1 MERTAHASGRSL
13 PKLHSSVQWRHAE
26 EEFFKTGRAAD
37 VQIALGRI
45 IDAIAVDAYRATI
58 EPVLPQGAVMLAAG
72 GYGRRELF
80 PYATVDI
87 LVLLEGESPW
97 VSLREPLAE
106 CVRLLWDAGLR
117 LNHTVRTVSEC
128 LEFRPQNIDLDI
140 NLLDL
145 RYLSGD
151 QALQARFENKWP
163 AFLEK
168 NGSKLAQHLAQH
180 TYVRHAKFQNT
191 VHHREPDVKDAP
203 GGLRDWNLIGW
214 LSRLAPEAAQAAYSG
229 DALNQAGEFIS
240 AVRCFLHY
248 QSQGDRNLLDA
259 EAQERILAL
268 PNTGPAA
275 SHGAAA
281 TSNGGWAASN
291 GTSAISEWMREYFR
305 HAWVIF
311 NEARRALGALE
322 KPESTLV
329 GNFRDWRSRLS
340 NSEFTVS
347 RERIFLRSP
356 AQLESDPAV
365 VLRLL
370 EFIGRHGV
378 APAAET
384 ERRLEAG
391 RSAFA
396 AYCAQPRPLWATLES
411 ILSLPRAAMAFRTLQ
426 RVGLLAALSPEWASM
441 VDRVDTE
448 PEHRYTVDE
457 HTLITLERATEL
469 ASNTDPTLQRFAQ
482 LRSEIENPAVLA
494 LALLFHSAGKGA
506 GGGDPV
512 QLSAELAGQ
521 AMERIRVPIEEQR
534 EVAFL
539 IVHQMDLA
547 EVMSGR
553 DVDDPATARQLAERV
568 GTIERLKLL
577 TVMTYGDLAAVSS
590 DAMTPWRLERLWRA
604 YDVTRQELTRELETE
619 RIQEVPDS
627 LPGRPAFLKGFPV
640 RYLRAHSP
648 AEIEAHM
655 RLYEESRP
663 TGVAVQLDRVE
674 GAYLLTV
681 IARDMPALFAS
692 FAGAISS
699 FGLDILKAEAFSNTR
714 GTILDT
720 FVFTDP
726 QRTLELNP
734 SESERLLD
742 LIRRVALGKT
752 DGQRLLRSR
761 AQPDPKKRSAPPQVH
776 FDSDACDTAT
786 LVEII
791 AEDRPGLLYNLATVF
806 SSTACNI
813 DVVLI
818 DTKGHR
824 AIDVFYVA
832 HEGLKLSPDL
842 QAALKEKL
850 LAVC

>member
-1 MERTAHASGRSL
+1 MERLADTSGRAL
-13 PKLHSSVQWRHAE
+13 TKLHSNAAWRRAE

-37 VQIALGRI
+37 VHVALERMV
-45 IDAIAVDAYRATI
+45 DAIAMDAYRATI

-72 GYGRRELF
+72 GYGKRELF

-87 LVLLEGESPW
+87 LILLEGESPW

-117 LNHTVRTVSEC
+117 LNHTVRTISEC
-128 LEFRPQNIDLDI
+128 LEFREQNIDLDI

-145 RYLSGD
+145 RYLAGD
-151 QALQARFENKWP
+151 NALFSRLENKWP

-168 NGSKLAQHLAQH
+168 NGSKLSQHLAKH
-180 TYVRHAKFQNT
+180 ARVRYAKFQNT
-191 VHHREPDVKDAP
+191 VHHREPEVKEAP

-214 LSRLAPEAAQAAYSG
+214 LSRLGAG
-229 DALNQAGEFIS
+229 DVYAGDELNRAGEFLS
-240 AVRCFLHY
+240 SVRCFLHY
-248 QSQGDRNLLDA
+248 QFQSDRNLLDA
-259 EAQERILAL
+259 EAQERILAQ
-268 PNTGPAA
+268 PFTRDKTRGARPAA
-275 SHGAAA
+275 PSEGAATTSEAGTA
-281 TSNGGWAASN
+281 T
-291 GTSAISEWMREYFR
+291 EWMREYFR
-305 HAWVIF
+305 HAGVIF
-311 NEARRALGALE
+311 NEARRALSGLE
-322 KPESTLV
+322 KNENTLV

-365 VLRLL
+365 LLRLL
-370 EFIGRHGV
+370 EFIGRHGI
-378 APAAET
+378 APAPET
-384 ERRLEAG
+384 ERRLEAA
-391 RSAFA
+391 RPSFA

-411 ILSLPRAAMAFRTLQ
+411 ILSLPRAAMAMRTLQ
-426 RVGLLAALSPEWASM
+426 RVGLLAALFPEWSSM
-441 VDRVDTE
+441 VDLVDSE
-448 PEHRYTVDE
+448 PEHRFTVDE
-457 HTLITLERATEL
+457 HTLMTLERAAEL

-482 LRSEIENPAVLA
+482 LLSEIENPAVLA
-494 LALLFHSAGKGA
+494 LALLFHCAGRGA
-506 GGGDPV
+506 GEGDPV
-512 QLSAELAGQ
+512 RHSLDLARY
-521 AMERIRVPIEEQR
+521 AMERIRVPAEEQGQ
-534 EVAFL
+534 VSFL
-539 IVHQMDLA
+539 IEHQLDLA

-604 YDVTRQELTRELETE
+604 YEVTRQELTRELETD
-619 RIQEVPDS
+619 RIQDIPET

-640 RYLRAHSP
+640 RYLRAHAP
-648 AEIEAHM
+648 IEIEEHV

-663 TGVAVQLDRVE
+663 TGVAVQLDRIE
-674 GAYLLTV
+674 GAYRLTV

-699 FGLDILKAEAFSNTR
+699 FGLDILKAEAFSNAR

-720 FVFTDP
+720 FVFADP

-734 SESERLLD
+734 PESERLLD

-761 AQPDPKKRSAPPQVH
+761 AQPDPKKRTAPPQVQ

-786 LVEII
+786 LVEIT

-806 SSTACNI
+806 STTACNI

-818 DTKGHR
+818 DTKGRR

-832 HEGLKLSPDL
+832 HDGQKLSPEL
-842 QAALKEKL
+842 QAMLKEKL

>member
-1 MERTAHASGRSL
+1 MERLADTGGHA
-13 PKLHSSVQWRHAE
+13 PTKLHSNAAWRRAE

-37 VQIALGRI
+37 VHTALERMV
-45 IDAIAVDAYRATI
+45 DAIAIDAYRATI
-58 EPVLPQGAVMLAAG
+58 EAVLPQGAALLAAG
-72 GYGRRELF
+72 GYGKRELF

-128 LEFRPQNIDLDI
+128 LEFREQNIDLDI

-145 RYLSGD
+145 RYLAGD
-151 QALQARFENKWP
+151 KALFSRLENKWP

-168 NGSKLAQHLAQH
+168 NGPKLSQHLAKH
-180 TYVRHAKFQNT
+180 ARVRYAKFQNT
-191 VHHREPDVKDAP
+191 VHHREPDVKEAP

-214 LSRLAPEAAQAAYSG
+214 LSRLGAEEVYEG
-229 DALNQAGEFIS
+229 NELHQAGEFLS
-240 AVRCFLHY
+240 SVRCFLHY
-248 QSQGDRNLLDA
+248 QAHSDHNVLDA
-259 EAQERILAL
+259 EAQERILAQPFSRAKML
-268 PNTGPAA
+268 SSTLTA
-275 SHGAAA
+275 SSGGAS
-281 TSNGGWAASN
+281 TVSD
-291 GTSAISEWMREYFR
+291 WMREYFL
-305 HAWVIF
+305 HARVIF

-322 KPESTLV
+322 KTESSLV

-365 VLRLL
+365 VLRML
-370 EFIGRHGV
+370 EFIGRHGIAA
-378 APAAET
+378 APET
-384 ERRLEAG
+384 ERRLEAA
-391 RSAFA
+391 RPAFA

-411 ILSLPRAAMAFRTLQ
+411 ILSLPRAAMAMRTLQ
-426 RVGLLAALSPEWASM
+426 RVGLLSALFPEWSSM
-441 VDRVDTE
+441 VDLVDTE

-457 HTLITLERATEL
+457 HTLMTLERATEL
-469 ASNTDPTLQRFAQ
+469 ATNTDPALQRFAQ
-482 LRSEIENPAVLA
+482 LLSEIENRAVLA
-494 LALLFHSAGKGA
+494 FALLFHSAGRGTGA
-506 GGGDPV
+506 GDPARRS
-512 QLSAELAGQ
+512 LDLARQ
-521 AMERIRVPIEEQR
+521 AMERTRVPGEEQGQ
-534 EVAFL
+534 VSFL
-539 IVHQMDLA
+539 VEHQLDLA

-577 TVMTYGDLAAVSS
+577 TVMTYGDLAAISS

-604 YDVTRQELTRELETE
+604 YEVTRQELTRELETD
-619 RIQEVPDS
+619 RIQDVPES

-648 AEIEAHM
+648 VEIEEHM

-663 TGVAVQLDRVE
+663 TGVAVQLDRIE
-674 GAYLLTV
+674 GAYRLSV

-699 FGLDILKAEAFSNTR
+699 FGLDILKAEAFSNAR

-720 FVFTDP
+720 FVFADP
-726 QRTLELNP
+726 QRTLDLNP
-734 SESERLLD
+734 PESERLLD

-761 AQPDPKKRSAPPQVH
+761 AQADPKKRSAAPQVH

-786 LVEII
+786 LVEIT

-806 SSTACNI
+806 STTACNI

-818 DTKGHR
+818 DTKGRR

-832 HEGLKLSPDL
+832 HDGQKLSPEL
-842 QAALKEKL
+842 QATLKEKL

>member
-1 MERTAHASGRSL
+1 MADASGRSL
-13 PKLHSSVQWRHAE
+13 PKLHSSAAWRHAE

-37 VQIALGRI
+37 VQTALGRL

-58 EPVLPQGAVMLAAG
+58 EPVLPLGAVMLAAG
-72 GYGRRELF
+72 GYGKRELF
-80 PYATVDI
+80 PFGTVDI

-128 LEFRPQNIDLDI
+128 LEFREQNIDLDI

-145 RYLSGD
+145 RYLAGD
-151 QALQARFENKWP
+151 RALHSRFENKWP

-168 NGSKLAQHLAQH
+168 NGPKLSQHLAQH
-180 TYVRHAKFQNT
+180 TRVRHAKFQNT
-191 VHHREPDVKDAP
+191 IHHREPDIKEAP

-214 LSRLAPEAAQAAYSG
+214 LSRLAPEGAHASDQLS
-229 DALNQAGEFIS
+229 QAGEFLS

-248 QSQGDRNLLDA
+248 QSQSDRNLLDA
-259 EAQERILAL
+259 EAQERIIAQ
-268 PNTGPAA
+268 PFSRAKSTPDF
-275 SHGAAA
+275 
-281 TSNGGWAASN
+281 
-291 GTSAISEWMREYFR
+291 MREYFR
-305 HAWVIF
+305 HAWVVF
-311 NEARRALGALE
+311 NEARRALGMLE
-322 KPESTLV
+322 KAESTLV

-370 EFIGRHGV
+370 EFIGRHGIGP
-378 APAAET
+378 APET
-384 ERRLEAG
+384 ERRLEAA
-391 RSAFA
+391 RPAFA
-396 AYCAQPRPLWATLES
+396 AYCAQPRPLWATFEG
-411 ILSLPRAAMAFRTLQ
+411 ILALPRAALALRILQ
-426 RVGLLAALSPEWASM
+426 RVGLLAALFPEWASM
-441 VDRVDTE
+441 VDLVDAE

-457 HTLITLERATEL
+457 HTLMTVDRATQL
-469 ASNTDPTLQRFAQ
+469 RSDTDPTLQRFAQ
-482 LRSEIENPAVLA
+482 LLSEIENPAVLA
-494 LALLFHSAGKGA
+494 FALLFHSAGKSPA
-506 GGGDPV
+506 GTGDPV
-512 QLSAELAGQ
+512 QLSATLARQ
-521 AMERIRVPIEEQR
+521 AMERIRVPAEEQR
-534 EVAFL
+534 EVNFL
-539 IVHQMDLA
+539 IEHQLDLA

-577 TVMTYGDLAAVSS
+577 TVMTYGNLAAVSS

-604 YDVTRQELTRELETE
+604 YEVTQHELTRELETE
-619 RIQEVPDS
+619 RIQEVPES

-648 AEIEAHM
+648 TEIEEHM
-655 RLYEESRP
+655 RLFEESRP
-663 TGVAVQLDRVE
+663 TGVAVQLDRIE
-674 GAYLLTV
+674 GAYRLTV

-720 FVFTDP
+720 FVFADP

-734 SESERLLD
+734 PESERLLD

-752 DGQRLLRSR
+752 DGRRLLRSR

-832 HEGLKLSPDL
+832 HDGQKLSPEL
-842 QAALKEKL
+842 QATLKEKL

>member
-1 MERTAHASGRSL
+1 MGRMADASGRSL
-13 PKLHSSVQWRHAE
+13 PKLHSSAQWRHAE
-26 EEFFKTGRAAD
+26 EEFFKTGRASD
-37 VQIALGRI
+37 VQTALGRI

-58 EPVLPQGAVMLAAG
+58 EPVLPQGSVMLAAG
-72 GYGRRELF
+72 GYGKRELF

-128 LEFRPQNIDLDI
+128 LEFREQNIDLDI

-145 RYLSGD
+145 RYLAGD
-151 QALQARFENKWP
+151 QALHARLENKWP

-168 NGSKLAQHLAQH
+168 NGSKLGQHLARH
-180 TYVRHAKFQNT
+180 TRVRHAKFQNT
-191 VHHREPDVKDAP
+191 VHHREPDIKEAP

-214 LSRLAPEAAQAAYSG
+214 MSRLAPEGAHSS
-229 DALNQAGEFIS
+229 DELNQAGEFLS

-248 QSQGDRNLLDA
+248 QSQSDRNVLDA
-259 EAQERILAL
+259 EAQERILAR
-268 PNTGPAA
+268 PFSRAKA
-275 SHGAAA
+275 ISDGATA
-281 TSNGGWAASN
+281 T
-291 GTSAISEWMREYFR
+291 SEWMRGYFR

-322 KPESTLV
+322 KTESTLV

-365 VLRLL
+365 LLRLL
-370 EFIGRHGV
+370 EFIGRHGI
-378 APAAET
+378 APAPET
-384 ERRLEAG
+384 ERRLESA

-396 AYCAQPRPLWATLES
+396 AYCAQPRPLWTTLES
-411 ILSLPRAAMAFRTLQ
+411 ILSLPRAAMAIRTLQ
-426 RVGLLAALSPEWASM
+426 RVGLLAALFPEWASM
-441 VDRVDTE
+441 VDLVDGE

-457 HTLITLERATEL
+457 HTLITVERATEL
-469 ASNTDPTLQRFAQ
+469 RSNTDPTLQRFAQ
-482 LRSEIENPAVLA
+482 LLSEIENPAVLA
-494 LALLFHSAGKGA
+494 FALLFHSAGKEA

-512 QLSAELAGQ
+512 PLSMELARQ
-521 AMERIRVPIEEQR
+521 AMERIRVPGEEQR
-534 EVAFL
+534 EVNFL
-539 IVHQMDLA
+539 IEHQLDLA

-590 DAMTPWRLERLWRA
+590 DAMTPWRLDRLWRA
-604 YDVTRQELTRELETE
+604 YEVTQHELTRELETD
-619 RIQEVPDS
+619 RIQEVPES

-640 RYLRAHSP
+640 RYLRAHSST
-648 AEIEAHM
+648 EIEEHM
-655 RLYEESRP
+655 RLFEESRP
-663 TGVAVQLDRVE
+663 TGVAVQLDRIE
-674 GAYLLTV
+674 GAYRLTV

-692 FAGAISS
+692 FAGGISS
-699 FGLDILKAEAFSNTR
+699 FGLDILKAEAFSNAR
-714 GTILDT
+714 GMILDT
-720 FVFTDP
+720 FVFADP

-734 SESERLLD
+734 PESERLLD

-761 AQPDPKKRSAPPQVH
+761 AQADPKKRSPPPQVH

-832 HEGLKLSPDL
+832 HDGQKLSPEL
-842 QAALKEKL
+842 QATLKDKL

>member
-1 MERTAHASGRSL
+1 MERIADASRRSL
-13 PKLHSSVQWRHAE
+13 PKLHSNAAWRHAE

-37 VQIALGRI
+37 VQTALARI

-72 GYGRRELF
+72 GYGKRELF

-117 LNHTVRTVSEC
+117 LNHTVRTISEC
-128 LEFRPQNIDLDI
+128 LEFREQNIDLDI

-145 RYLSGD
+145 RYLAGD
-151 QALQARFENKWP
+151 ANLQARFENKWP

-168 NGSKLAQHLAQH
+168 NGAKLGQHLAQH
-180 TYVRHAKFQNT
+180 TRLRHAKFQNT
-191 VHHREPDVKDAP
+191 VHHREPDVKEAP

-214 LSRLAPEAAQAAYSG
+214 LSRLGAEAAYHS
-229 DALNQAGEFIS
+229 DELNRAGEFLS
-240 AVRCFLHY
+240 ALRCFLHY
-248 QSQGDRNLLDA
+248 QYQSDRNLLDL
-259 EAQERILAL
+259 EAQERIVAQ
-268 PNTGPAA
+268 PFNRAKAAPQGGPAT
-275 SHGAAA
+275 SHETPA
-281 TSNGGWAASN
+281 TQQ
-291 GTSAISEWMREYFR
+291 WMREYFR
-305 HAWVIF
+305 HAWVIY
-311 NEARRALGALE
+311 NEARRALSALE
-322 KPESTLV
+322 KTESTLV

-347 RERIFLRSP
+347 RERIFLRNP

-365 VLRLL
+365 LLRLL
-370 EFIGRHGV
+370 EFIGRHGISP
-378 APAAET
+378 APET
-384 ERRLEAG
+384 ERRLEAA
-391 RSAFA
+391 RSTFA
-396 AYCAQPRPLWATLES
+396 SYCAQPRPLWATLES
-411 ILSLPRAAMAFRTLQ
+411 VLSLPRAAMAMRTLQ
-426 RVGLLAALSPEWASM
+426 RAGLLPALFPEWAGM
-441 VDRVDTE
+441 VDLVDAET
-448 PEHRYTVDE
+448 EHRYTVDE
-457 HTLITLERATEL
+457 HTLMTLERATEL
-469 ASNTDPTLQRFAQ
+469 GSNTDPTRQRFAQ
-482 LRSEIENPAVLA
+482 LLSEIENTAALA
-494 LALLFHSAGKGA
+494 FALLFHCAGKGT
-506 GGGDPV
+506 GTGDPV
-512 QLSAELAGQ
+512 RLSIELASQ
-521 AMERIRVPIEEQR
+521 AMERIRMPGEERR
-534 EVAFL
+534 EVNFL
-539 IVHQMDLA
+539 IEHQLDLA

-553 DVDDPATARQLAERV
+553 DVDDPATARHLAERV

-604 YDVTRQELTRELETE
+604 YEVTQHELTRELETD
-619 RIQEVPDS
+619 RIQDVPDS
-627 LPGRPAFLKGFPV
+627 VPGRPAFLKGFPV
-640 RYLRAHSP
+640 RYLRAHSA
-648 AEIEAHM
+648 AEIEEHM

-663 TGVAVQLDRVE
+663 TGVAVQLDRIE
-674 GAYLLTV
+674 GAYRLTV

-699 FGLDILKAEAFSNTR
+699 FGLDILKAEAFSNAR

-720 FVFTDP
+720 FVFADP

-734 SESERLLD
+734 PESERLLD

-761 AQPDPKKRSAPPQVH
+761 AQADPKKRSAAPQVH

-786 LVEII
+786 LVEIV

-818 DTKGHR
+818 DTKGRR

-832 HEGLKLSPDL
+832 HDGRKLSPEL
-842 QAALKEKL
+842 QATLKEKL

>member
-1 MERTAHASGRSL
+1 MAQRMADASGRSL
-13 PKLHSSVQWRHAE
+13 PKLQASAAWRNAE
-26 EEFFKTGRAAD
+26 EEFFKTGRASD
-37 VQIALGRI
+37 VQTALARI
-45 IDAIAVDAYRATI
+45 IDSIAVDAYRATI
-58 EPVLPQGAVMLAAG
+58 ELILPQGAVMLAAG
-72 GYGRRELF
+72 GYGKRELF

-128 LEFRPQNIDLDI
+128 LEFREQNIDLDI

-145 RYLSGD
+145 RYLAGD
-151 QALQARFENKWP
+151 QALHARFENKWP

-168 NGSKLAQHLAQH
+168 NGAKLGQHLAQH
-180 TYVRHAKFQNT
+180 TRVRHAKFQNT
-191 VHHREPDVKDAP
+191 VHHREPDIKEAP

-214 LSRLAPEAAQAAYSG
+214 LARLAPEGVHASDQLS
-229 DALNQAGEFIS
+229 QAGEFLS
-240 AVRCFLHY
+240 TVRCFLQY
-248 QSQGDRNLLDA
+248 RSQSDRNLLDV
-259 EAQERILAL
+259 EAQERILEQ
-268 PNTGPAA
+268 PF
-275 SHGAAA
+275 SHAQ
-281 TSNGGWAASN
+281 T
-291 GTSAISEWMREYFR
+291 TSEWMREYFR

-322 KPESTLV
+322 KTESTLV
-329 GNFRDWRSRLS
+329 GNFRDWRARLS

-347 RERIFLRSP
+347 RERIFLRTP

-370 EFIGRHGV
+370 EFIGRHGI
-378 APAAET
+378 APAPET
-384 ERRLEAG
+384 ERRLETA
-391 RSAFA
+391 RPAFA

-426 RVGLLAALSPEWASM
+426 RVGLLAALFSEWAWM
-441 VDRVDTE
+441 VDLVDAE
-448 PEHRYTVDE
+448 PEHRYTIDE
-457 HTLITLERATEL
+457 HTLLTVERATEL
-469 ASNTDPTLQRFAQ
+469 GYNSDPALQRFAQ
-482 LRSEIENPAVLA
+482 LLSEIENPAVLA
-494 LALLFHSAGKGA
+494 FALLFHSAGKGA
-506 GGGDPV
+506 GPGDRA
-512 QLSAELAGQ
+512 QLSMPLARQ
-521 AMERIRVPIEEQR
+521 AMERIRMPGEEQR
-534 EVAFL
+534 EVNFL
-539 IVHQMDLA
+539 IEHQLDLA

-577 TVMTYGDLAAVSS
+577 TVMTYGVLSAMSS

-604 YDVTRQELTRELETE
+604 YEVTQRELTRELETD

-640 RYLRAHSP
+640 RYLRAHAP
-648 AEIEAHM
+648 AEVEEHI

-663 TGVAVQLDRVE
+663 TGVAVQLDRIE
-674 GAYLLTV
+674 GAYRLTV

-699 FGLDILKAEAFSNTR
+699 FGLDILKAEAFSNAR
-714 GTILDT
+714 GTVLDT
-720 FVFTDP
+720 FVFADP

-734 SESERLLD
+734 PESERLLD

-761 AQPDPKKRSAPPQVH
+761 AQADPKKRSAPPQVQ

-832 HEGLKLSPDL
+832 HDGQKLSPEL
-842 QAALKEKL
+842 QATLRGKL

>member
-1 MERTAHASGRSL
+1 MERTPDASGRSL
-13 PKLHSSVQWRHAE
+13 PKLHSSAAWRQAQD
-26 EEFFKTGRAAD
+26 EFFKTGCAAD
-37 VQIALGRI
+37 VQSALTRM

-58 EPVLPQGAVMLAAG
+58 QPVLPQGAVMLAAG
-72 GYGRRELF
+72 GYGKQELF

-117 LNHTVRTVSEC
+117 LNHTVRTISEC
-128 LEFRPQNIDLDI
+128 LEFRDENIDLDI
-140 NLLDL
+140 NLLDV
-145 RYLSGD
+145 RYLAGD
-151 QALQARFENKWP
+151 QALHTRFDNKWP

-168 NGSKLAQHLAQH
+168 NGLKLGQHLAQH
-180 TYVRHAKFQNT
+180 SRVRHAKFQNT
-191 VHHREPDVKDAP
+191 VHHREPDIKDSP

-214 LSRLAPEAAQAAYSG
+214 LSRLDGRETHMG
-229 DALNQAGEFIS
+229 GELKQAGEFLS

-248 QSQGDRNLLDA
+248 QAQSDRNLLDV
-259 EAQERILAL
+259 EAQERLLAQ
-268 PNTGPAA
+268 PFSRAQN
-275 SHGAAA
+275 
-281 TSNGGWAASN
+281 
-291 GTSAISEWMREYFR
+291 ISEWMREYFR
-305 HAWVIF
+305 HAGMIF
-311 NEARRALGALE
+311 NEARWALGAID
-322 KPESTLV
+322 KAESTLA
-329 GNFRDWRSRLS
+329 GNIRDWRSRLS

-347 RERIFLRSP
+347 RERLFLRNP

-365 VLRLL
+365 LLRLL
-370 EFIGRHGV
+370 EFIGRHGILP
-378 APAAET
+378 APET
-384 ERRLEAG
+384 ERRLEAAK
-391 RSAFA
+391 SSFA
-396 AYCAQPRPLWATLES
+396 AYCAQPRPMWATLES
-411 ILSLPRAAMAFRTLQ
+411 VLSLPRAALALRTLQ
-426 RVGLLAALSPEWASM
+426 RAGLLAALFPEWAPM
-441 VDRVDTE
+441 LDLVDTE

-457 HTLITLERATEL
+457 HTLMTVERATEL
-469 ASNTDPTLQRFAQ
+469 GYNTDPTRQRFAQ
-482 LRSEIENPAVLA
+482 LLSEIENPAVLVF
-494 LALLFHSAGKGA
+494 ALLFHSSGKRPA
-506 GGGDPV
+506 AGDPL
-512 QLSAELAGQ
+512 QLSMTLARQ
-521 AMERIRVPIEEQR
+521 AMERIRMPGEEQH
-534 EVAFL
+534 EVNFL
-539 IVHQMDLA
+539 IEHQLDLA

-590 DAMTPWRLERLWRA
+590 DAMTPWRVERLWRA
-604 YDVTRQELTRELETE
+604 YEVTQHELTRELETE

-627 LPGRPAFLKGFPV
+627 VPGRPAFLKGFPV

-648 AEIEAHM
+648 IEIEEHM

-663 TGVAVQLDRVE
+663 TGVAVQLDRIE
-674 GAYLLTV
+674 GAYRLTV
-681 IARDMPALFAS
+681 MARDMPALFAS

-699 FGLDILKAEAFSNTR
+699 FGLDILKAEAFSNAR
-714 GTILDT
+714 GMILDT
-720 FVFTDP
+720 FVFADP

-761 AQPDPKKRSAPPQVH
+761 AQADPKKRGAPPQVQ
-776 FDSDACDTAT
+776 FDSDVCDTAT
-786 LVEII
+786 LVEIV

-806 SSTACNI
+806 SSSACNI

-832 HEGLKLSPDL
+832 HDGQKLSPDL
-842 QAALKEKL
+842 QAELKEKL

>member
-1 MERTAHASGRSL
+1 MQPMTDPSGQTL
-13 PKLHSSVQWRHAE
+13 PKLHSSAAWRRAE

-37 VQIALGRI
+37 VQSALVRM
-45 IDAIAVDAYRATI
+45 IDAITVDAYRATI
-58 EPVLPQGAVMLAAG
+58 EAVLPQGAVMLAAG
-72 GYGRRELF
+72 GYGKRELF

-117 LNHTVRTVSEC
+117 LNHTVRTISEC
-128 LEFRPQNIDLDI
+128 LEFREQNIDFDI
-140 NLLDL
+140 NVLDL
-145 RYLSGD
+145 RYLAGD
-151 QALQARFENKWP
+151 NALQSRFENKWP

-168 NGSKLAQHLAQH
+168 NGSKLSQHLAKH
-180 TYVRHAKFQNT
+180 TRVRHAKFQNT
-191 VHHREPDVKDAP
+191 VHHREPDVKEAP

-214 LSRLAPEAAQAAYSG
+214 LSRLAPEAAYNGSELQSAA
-229 DALNQAGEFIS
+229 EFLS

-248 QSQGDRNLLDA
+248 QSQSDRNLLDA
-259 EAQERILAL
+259 EAQERI
-268 PNTGPAA
+268 AA
-275 SHGAAA
+275 QPFSRAKTIAD
-281 TSNGGWAASN
+281 
-291 GTSAISEWMREYFR
+291 WMREYFG
-305 HAWVIF
+305 HAGVIF
-311 NEARRALGALE
+311 NEARRALAALE
-322 KPESTLV
+322 KTESSLV

-347 RERIFLRSP
+347 RERIFLRNP

-365 VLRLL
+365 ILRLL
-370 EFIGRHGV
+370 EFIGRHGI
-378 APAAET
+378 APAPET
-384 ERRLEAG
+384 ERRLE
-391 RSAFA
+391 FA
-396 AYCAQPRPLWATLES
+396 RTTFADYCAQPRPLWAMIES
-411 ILSLPRAAMAFRTLQ
+411 VLSLPHAAMAMRTLQ
-426 RVGLLAALSPEWASM
+426 RVGLLPALFPEWSAT
-441 VDRVDTE
+441 VDLVDTA

-457 HTLITLERATEL
+457 HVLMTLERTSEL
-469 ASNTDPTLQRFAQ
+469 ASNTDPTRQRFAQ
-482 LRSEIENPAVLA
+482 LFSEIENPAVLA
-494 LALLFHSAGKGA
+494 FALLFRSTGKGA
-506 GGGDPV
+506 AVDDPV
-512 QLSAELAGQ
+512 RHSMALAQQ
-521 AMERIRVPIEEQR
+521 AIERIRMPGEEQR
-534 EVAFL
+534 EVEFL
-539 IVHQMDLA
+539 IEHQSDLS

-553 DVDDPATARQLAERV
+553 DVDDPSTARQLVERV

-577 TVMTYGDLAAVSS
+577 TVMTYADLAAVSS

-604 YDVTRQELTRELETE
+604 YEVAQHELTRELETE
-619 RIQEVPDS
+619 RIQEVPDN

-640 RYLRAHSP
+640 RYLRAHSA
-648 AEIEAHM
+648 AEIEEHM

-663 TGVAVQLDRVE
+663 TGVAVQLDRIE
-674 GAYLLTV
+674 GAYRLIV

-699 FGLDILKAEAFSNTR
+699 FGLDILKAEAFSNAR
-714 GTILDT
+714 GLILDT
-720 FVFTDP
+720 FVFADP

-734 SESERLLD
+734 PESERLLD

-752 DGQRLLRSR
+752 DAQRLLRSR
-761 AQPDPKKRSAPPQVH
+761 AHPDPKKRTAPPQVH

-786 LVEII
+786 LVEIM

-818 DTKGHR
+818 DTKGRR

-832 HEGLKLSPDL
+832 HDGQKLSPEL

>member
-1 MERTAHASGRSL
+1 MEPMTGRMSESMPDSMNEARGRGV
-13 PKLHSSVQWRHAE
+13 PKLQSSAAWRHAE
-26 EEFFKTGRAAD
+26 EEFFKTGRASE
-37 VQIALGRI
+37 VQIALARVM
-45 IDAIAVDAYRATI
+45 DAIAVEAYRATI

-72 GYGRRELF
+72 GYGKRELF

-128 LEFRPQNIDLDI
+128 LEFREQSIDLDI

-145 RYLSGD
+145 RYLAGD
-151 QALQARFENKWP
+151 QALHSRFENKWP

-168 NGSKLAQHLAQH
+168 NGSKLGQHLAKH
-180 TYVRHAKFQNT
+180 TRQRHAKFQNT
-191 VHHREPDVKDAP
+191 VHHREPDIKECP

-214 LSRLAPEAAQAAYSG
+214 LERLGAEGVPNSDE
-229 DALNQAGEFIS
+229 LKQAGEFLS
-240 AVRCFLHY
+240 AARCFLHY
-248 QSQGDRNLLDA
+248 YAQSDRNLLDL
-259 EAQERILAL
+259 EAQERMLAQ
-268 PNTGPAA
+268 PFSRAKTIP
-275 SHGAAA
+275 
-281 TSNGGWAASN
+281 
-291 GTSAISEWMREYFR
+291 EWMREYFR
-305 HAWVIF
+305 HAWAIF
-311 NEARRALGALE
+311 NEARRTLAALE
-322 KPESTLV
+322 KTESTLV

-347 RERIFLRSP
+347 RERIFLRNP
-356 AQLESDPAV
+356 TQLESDPGL

-370 EFIGRHGV
+370 EFISRHGIPP
-378 APAAET
+378 APET
-384 ERRLEAG
+384 ERRLEAARG
-391 RSAFA
+391 AFA
-396 AYCAQPRPLWATLES
+396 AYCAEPRPLWASIES
-411 ILSLPRAAMAFRTLQ
+411 ILSLPRAALALRTLQ
-426 RVGLLAALSPEWASM
+426 RAGLLAALFPEWASM
-441 VDRVDTE
+441 VDLVDTE

-457 HTLITLERATEL
+457 HTLITVERATEL
-469 ASNTDPTLQRFAQ
+469 GGNTDPARQRFTQ
-482 LRSEIENPAVLA
+482 LFSEIENPAVLTF
-494 LALLFHSAGKGA
+494 ALLFHSAGKSPGA
-506 GGGDPV
+506 GDPV
-512 QLSAELAGQ
+512 PLSRELARQ
-521 AMERIRVPIEEQR
+521 AMERIRVPVEERRQ
-534 EVAFL
+534 VSFL
-539 IVHQMDLA
+539 IEHQSDLA

-577 TVMTYGDLAAVSS
+577 TVMTYADLAALSA
-590 DAMTPWRLERLWRA
+590 DAMTPWRIERLWRVHEVA
-604 YDVTRQELTRELETE
+604 RHELTRELETD
-619 RIQEVPDS
+619 RIQDIPDN

-640 RYLRAHSP
+640 RYLRAHSA
-648 AEIEAHM
+648 AEVEEHG

-663 TGVAVQLDRVE
+663 TGVAVQLDRIE
-674 GAYLLTV
+674 GAYRLTV

-714 GTILDT
+714 GVILDT
-720 FVFTDP
+720 FVFADP

-734 SESERLLD
+734 PESERLLD

-761 AQPDPKKRSAPPQVH
+761 AQADPKKRGAPAQVH

-786 LVEII
+786 LVEIV

-832 HEGLKLSPDL
+832 HDGQKLSPEL
-842 QAALKEKL
+842 QATLKEKL
-850 LAVC
+850 LAAC

>member
-1 MERTAHASGRSL
+1 MADTSGRSL
-13 PKLHSSVQWRHAE
+13 PKLHSSAAWRHAE
-26 EEFFKTGRAAD
+26 EQFFKTGRATD
-37 VQIALGRI
+37 VQTALVRLV
-45 IDAIAVDAYRATI
+45 DAIAVDAYRATI
-58 EPVLPQGAVMLAAG
+58 EPVLPQGAIMLAAG
-72 GYGRRELF
+72 GYGKRELF
-80 PYATVDI
+80 PYSTVDI

-128 LEFRPQNIDLDI
+128 LEFREQNIDLDV

-145 RYLSGD
+145 RYLAGD
-151 QALQARFENKWP
+151 KALHSRFENKWP

-168 NGSKLAQHLAQH
+168 NGSKLSQHLAQH
-180 TYVRHAKFQNT
+180 TRVRHAKFQNT
-191 VHHREPDVKDAP
+191 VHHREPDIKEAP

-214 LSRLAPEAAQAAYSG
+214 LSRLGPEGAFSSEE
-229 DALNQAGEFIS
+229 LNQAGEFLS
-240 AVRCFLHY
+240 GVRCFLHY
-248 QSQGDRNLLDA
+248 RSQSDRNLLDL
-259 EAQERILAL
+259 EAQERILFQPFSRAKTI
-268 PNTGPAA
+268 PDGTTSDEAV
-275 SHGAAA
+275 A
-281 TSNGGWAASN
+281 TSQ
-291 GTSAISEWMREYFR
+291 WMREYFH
-305 HAWVIF
+305 HAGVIF

-322 KPESTLV
+322 KTESTLV

-356 AQLESDPAV
+356 AQLETDPAV
-365 VLRLL
+365 VLRML
-370 EFIGRHGV
+370 EFIGRHGILP
-378 APAAET
+378 APET
-384 ERRLEAG
+384 ERRLEAA

-411 ILSLPRAAMAFRTLQ
+411 ILSLPRAAMAIRTLQ
-426 RVGLLAALSPEWASM
+426 RVGLLAALFSEWASM
-441 VDRVDTE
+441 VDLVDTD

-457 HTLITLERATEL
+457 HTLMTLERATEL
-469 ASNTDPTLQRFAQ
+469 GSVADPTRQRFAQ
-482 LRSEIENPAVLA
+482 LLSEIENQAVLA
-494 LALLFHSAGKGA
+494 FALLFHNAGKGT

-512 QLSAELAGQ
+512 QLSMTLARQ
-521 AMERIRVPIEEQR
+521 AMERIRVPPEDQR
-534 EVAFL
+534 DVNFL
-539 IVHQMDLA
+539 IEHQLDLA

-604 YDVTRQELTRELETE
+604 YDVTQHELTRELETD
-619 RIQEVPDS
+619 RIQDVPDS
-627 LPGRPAFLKGFPV
+627 VPGRPAFLKGFPV

-648 AEIEAHM
+648 TEIEEHM

-663 TGVAVQLDRVE
+663 TGVAVQLDRIE
-674 GAYLLTV
+674 GAYRLTV

-699 FGLDILKAEAFSNTR
+699 FGLDILKAEAFSNAR
-714 GTILDT
+714 GMILDT
-720 FVFTDP
+720 FVFADP

-734 SESERLLD
+734 PESERLLD

-752 DGQRLLRSR
+752 DGQRLLRGR
-761 AQPDPKKRSAPPQVH
+761 AQADPKKRSSPPRVQ

-832 HEGLKLSPDL
+832 HEGQKLSPEL
-842 QAALKEKL
+842 QATLKDKL

>member
-1 MERTAHASGRSL
+1 MDIIVDAGGHGL
-13 PKLHSSVQWRHAE
+13 PRLHSSAAWRHAQ
-26 EEFFKTGRAAD
+26 EEFFKTGRSAD
-37 VQIALGRI
+37 AQTSLART
-45 IDAIAVDAYRATI
+45 IDAIAADAYRTTI

-72 GYGRRELF
+72 GYGKRELF

-128 LEFRPQNIDLDI
+128 LEFREQNIDLDI

-145 RYLSGD
+145 RYLAGDSG
-151 QALQARFENKWP
+151 LYSRFENRWP
-163 AFLEK
+163 SFLEK
-168 NGSKLAQHLAQH
+168 YGSKLSHHLSQH
-180 TYVRHAKFQNT
+180 TRVRHSKYQNT
-191 VHHREPDVKDAP
+191 VHHREPDIKEAP

-214 LSRLAPEAAQAAYSG
+214 LSRLGPGAYASEE
-229 DALNQAGEFIS
+229 LNQAGAFLS
-240 AVRCFLHY
+240 AVRYFLHY
-248 QSQGDRNLLDA
+248 QFQSDRNLLDV
-259 EAQERILAL
+259 EAQEKILAQ
-268 PNTGPAA
+268 PFNHAKT
-275 SHGAAA
+275 
-281 TSNGGWAASN
+281 T
-291 GTSAISEWMREYFR
+291 SEWMREYFR
-305 HAWVIF
+305 HAHVIF

-322 KPESTLV
+322 KTESTLA

-340 NSEFTVS
+340 NSEFTVL
-347 RERIFLRSP
+347 RERVFLRSP

-370 EFIGRHGV
+370 EFISRHGISP
-378 APAAET
+378 APET
-384 ERRLEAG
+384 ERRLEAA

-396 AYCAQPRPLWATLES
+396 AYCAQPRPLWSTLEG
-411 ILSLPRAAMAFRTLQ
+411 ILNLPHASLAIRILQ
-426 RVGLLAALSPEWASM
+426 RAGLLAALFPELDSI
-441 VDRVDTE
+441 VDLVDVE
-448 PEHRYTVDE
+448 PERRYTVDE
-457 HTLITLERATEL
+457 HTLMTVERATEL
-469 ASNTDPTLQRFAQ
+469 RSNTDPTRQRFAQ
-482 LRSEIENPAVLA
+482 LLSEIENPAVLA
-494 LALLFHSAGKGA
+494 FALLFHNAGKGNA
-506 GGGDPV
+506 GGEPV
-512 QLSAELAGQ
+512 RLSATLARQ
-521 AMERIRVPIEEQR
+521 AMERIRVPAEEQR
-534 EVAFL
+534 EVDFL
-539 IVHQMDLA
+539 IEHQLDLA

-553 DVDDPATARQLAERV
+553 DVDDPATARQLGERV
-568 GTIERLKLL
+568 GTVERLKLL
-577 TVMTYGDLAAVSS
+577 TVMTYGDLAAVNS
-590 DAMTPWRLERLWRA
+590 DSMTPWRLERLWRA
-604 YDVTRQELTRELETE
+604 YEVTQHELTRELETD
-619 RIQEVPDS
+619 RIQDVPDS
-627 LPGRPAFLKGFPV
+627 VPGRPAFLKGFPV

-648 AEIEAHM
+648 NEIEQHI

-663 TGVAVQLDRVE
+663 TGVAVQLDRIE
-674 GAYLLTV
+674 GAYRLTV

-699 FGLDILKAEAFSNTR
+699 FGLDILKAEAFSNAR
-714 GTILDT
+714 GVILDT
-720 FVFTDP
+720 FVFADP

-734 SESERLLD
+734 PETERLLD

-752 DGQRLLRSR
+752 DGQRLLRNR
-761 AQPDPKKRSAPPQVH
+761 AHADPKKRAAPPHVH

-786 LVEII
+786 LVEIV

-832 HEGLKLSPDL
+832 HDGQKLSPEL

>member
-1 MERTAHASGRSL
+1 MGRMADASGRSL
-13 PKLHSSVQWRHAE
+13 PKLHSSAAWRRAE
-26 EEFFKTGRAAD
+26 EEFFKTGRAVD
-37 VQIALGRI
+37 MQTALGRI
-45 IDAIAVDAYRATI
+45 IDAIAVDAYRSTI

-72 GYGRRELF
+72 GYGKRELF

-128 LEFRPQNIDLDI
+128 LEFREQNIDLDI
-140 NLLDL
+140 TLLDL
-145 RYLSGD
+145 RCLTGDHALLS
-151 QALQARFENKWP
+151 RFENKWP

-168 NGSKLAQHLAQH
+168 NGDKLSQHLAQH
-180 TYVRHAKFQNT
+180 TRVRHAKFQNT
-191 VHHREPDVKDAP
+191 VHHREPDIKDAP

-214 LSRLAPEAAQAAYSG
+214 LARLAPEGAYTS
-229 DALNQAGEFIS
+229 DALSQAGEFLS
-240 AVRCFLHY
+240 TVRCFLHY
-248 QSQGDRNLLDA
+248 QSQSDRNLLDT
-259 EAQERILAL
+259 EAQEQILAQPFSRAKATHDGAL
-268 PNTGPAA
+268 AA
-275 SHGAAA
+275 
-281 TSNGGWAASN
+281 
-291 GTSAISEWMREYFR
+291 SEWMREYFR
-305 HAWVIF
+305 HAGVIF
-311 NEARRALGALE
+311 NEARRALALLE
-322 KPESTLV
+322 KTESTLV

-347 RERIFLRSP
+347 RERIFMRSP

-365 VLRLL
+365 LLRLL
-370 EFIGRHGV
+370 EFIGRHGI
-378 APAAET
+378 APAPET
-384 ERRLEAG
+384 ERRLEAA

-396 AYCAQPRPLWATLES
+396 AYCAQPRPLWASLES
-411 ILSLPRAAMAFRTLQ
+411 ILSLPRAAMAIRTLQ
-426 RVGLLAALSPEWASM
+426 RVGLLAALFPEWASM
-441 VDRVDTE
+441 VDLVDPDT
-448 PEHRYTVDE
+448 EHRYTVDE

-469 ASNTDPTLQRFAQ
+469 RSNADPALQRFAQ
-482 LRSEIENPAVLA
+482 LLSEIEDPAVLG
-494 LALLFHSAGKGA
+494 LALLFHSCGKRP
-506 GGGDPV
+506 GGESDPV
-512 QLSAELAGQ
+512 QHSAALARQ
-521 AMERIRVPIEEQR
+521 AMERIRVPADEQR
-534 EVAFL
+534 EVNFL
-539 IVHQMDLA
+539 IEHQMDLA
-547 EVMSGR
+547 DVMSGR
-553 DVDDPATARQLAERV
+553 DVDDPATARHLAGRV

-604 YDVTRQELTRELETE
+604 YEVTQHELTRELETD
-619 RIQEVPDS
+619 RIQDVPDS
-627 LPGRPAFLKGFPV
+627 LAARPAFLKGFPV

-648 AEIEAHM
+648 TQVEEHM

-663 TGVAVQLDRVE
+663 TGVAVQLDRIE
-674 GAYLLTV
+674 GAYRLTV
-681 IARDMPALFAS
+681 IARDIPALFAS

-699 FGLDILKAEAFSNTR
+699 FGLDILKAEAFSNAR
-714 GTILDT
+714 GTVLDT
-720 FVFTDP
+720 FVFADP

-734 SESERLLD
+734 PESERLLD

-752 DGQRLLRSR
+752 DGQRLLRSHAR
-761 AQPDPKKRSAPPQVH
+761 ADPKKRSASPQVQ

-832 HEGLKLSPDL
+832 HDGQKLSPEM
-842 QAALKEKL
+842 QATLKEKL

>member
-1 MERTAHASGRSL
+1 MERMQDTSARTL
-13 PKLHSSVQWRHAE
+13 TKLHSSSAWRNVE

-37 VQIALGRI
+37 MQISMARM
-45 IDAIAVDAYRATI
+45 IDAIAVDAYRSTI
-58 EPVLPQGAVMLAAG
+58 DSVLPQGAVMLAAG
-72 GYGRRELF
+72 GYGKRELF

-128 LEFRPQNIDLDI
+128 LEFREQNIDLDI

-145 RYLSGD
+145 RYLAGD
-151 QALQARFENKWP
+151 NALYSRFDNKWP

-168 NGSKLAQHLAQH
+168 NGSKLAQHLSQH
-180 TYVRHAKFQNT
+180 TRVRHAKFQNT
-191 VHHREPDVKDAP
+191 VHHREPDIKECP

-214 LSRLAPEAAQAAYSG
+214 LARLGSEEVHTS
-229 DALNQAGEFIS
+229 DELDRAGEFLS
-240 AVRCFLHY
+240 MVRCFLHY
-248 QSQGDRNLLDA
+248 HSQSDRNLLDL
-259 EAQERILAL
+259 EAQRQILAQ
-268 PNTGPAA
+268 PFSGANTA
-275 SHGAAA
+275 SGGATT
-281 TSNGGWAASN
+281 TSQ
-291 GTSAISEWMREYFR
+291 WMREYFR
-305 HAWVIF
+305 HAAAIF
-311 NEARRALGALE
+311 NHARWALGALE
-322 KPESTLV
+322 KTESTLV

-356 AQLESDPAV
+356 AQLESDPGV
-365 VLRLL
+365 LLRLL
-370 EFIGRHGV
+370 EFIGRHGISP
-378 APAAET
+378 APET
-384 ERRLEAG
+384 ERRLEAAKP
-391 RSAFA
+391 AFA
-396 AYCAQPRPLWATLES
+396 AYCAQPRPLWASLES
-411 ILSLPRAAMAFRTLQ
+411 VLALPRAALAMRTLQ
-426 RVGLLAALSPEWASM
+426 RASLLPALFPEWASM
-441 VDRVDTE
+441 VGLLDTE

-457 HTLITLERATEL
+457 HTLMTVERAVEL
-469 ASNTDPTLQRFAQ
+469 GYNTDPTRQRFAQ
-482 LRSEIENPAVLA
+482 LFSEIGNPAVLVF
-494 LALLFHSAGKGA
+494 ALLFHSAGRGA
-506 GGGDPV
+506 PGGDSIG
-512 QLSAELAGQ
+512 LSMTLARQ
-521 AMERIRVPIEEQR
+521 AMERIRVPVEEQR
-534 EVAFL
+534 EANFL
-539 IVHQMDLA
+539 IEHQFDLA

-553 DVDDPATARQLAERV
+553 DVDDPVTARQLAERV

-577 TVMTYGDLAAVSS
+577 TVMTYGQLAAVSS

-604 YDVTRQELTRELETE
+604 YEVTQHELTRELETE
-619 RIQEVPDS
+619 RIQDVPDTV
-627 LPGRPAFLKGFPV
+627 PGRPAFLKGFPV

-648 AEIEAHM
+648 AEIEEHM
-655 RLYEESRP
+655 RIYEESRP
-663 TGVAVQLDRVE
+663 TGVAVQLDRIE
-674 GAYLLTV
+674 GAYRLTV

-714 GTILDT
+714 GTILDM
-720 FVFTDP
+720 FVFADP

-734 SESERLLD
+734 PESERLLD
-742 LIRRVALGKT
+742 LLRRVALGKT

-761 AQPDPKKRSAPPQVH
+761 AQADPKKRSAPPQVH

-786 LVEII
+786 LVEIV

-806 SSTACNI
+806 SSTSCNI

-818 DTKGHR
+818 DTKGRR

-832 HEGLKLSPDL
+832 HDGQKLSPEL
-842 QAALKEKL
+842 QATLKEKL

>member
-1 MERTAHASGRSL
+1 MERMPDASGLSL
-13 PKLHSSVQWRHAE
+13 PKLHSSAAWRNAQ
-26 EEFFKTGRAAD
+26 EEFFKTGSAAD
-37 VQIALGRI
+37 VQIALAAM
-45 IDAIAVDAYRATI
+45 IDAIAVDAYRTTI
-58 EPVLPQGAVMLAAG
+58 EAALPEGAVMLAAG
-72 GYGRRELF
+72 GYGKRELF

-106 CVRLLWDAGLR
+106 WVRLLWDAGLR
-117 LNHTVRTVSEC
+117 LDHTVRTISEC
-128 LEFRPQNIDLDI
+128 LEFREQNIDLDI
-140 NLLDL
+140 NLLHL
-145 RYLSGD
+145 RYLAGD
-151 QALQARFENKWP
+151 KALYSRFDNKWL

-168 NGSKLAQHLAQH
+168 NGSKLGEHLSQH
-180 TYVRHAKFQNT
+180 TRVRHAKFQNT
-191 VHHREPDVKDAP
+191 VRHREPDIKECP

-214 LSRLAPEAAQAAYSG
+214 LARLAGEEAHAG
-229 DALNQAGEFIS
+229 DELNQAREFLS
-240 AVRCFLHY
+240 AARCFLHY
-248 QSQGDRNLLDA
+248 HFQGDRNLLDVD
-259 EAQERILAL
+259 AQERMAAQSFSRAKTI
-268 PNTGPAA
+268 PGPAA
-275 SHGAAA
+275 SHGA
-281 TSNGGWAASN
+281 SAASQ
-291 GTSAISEWMREYFR
+291 WMREYFR
-305 HAWVIF
+305 HAAVIF
-311 NEARRALGALE
+311 NHARWALGAVE
-322 KPESTLV
+322 KTESTLAE
-329 GNFRDWRSRLS
+329 NFRDWRSRLS

-347 RERIFLRSP
+347 RERIFLRNP

-370 EFIGRHGV
+370 EFIGRHGILP
-378 APAAET
+378 APET
-384 ERRLEAG
+384 ERRLQAAK
-391 RSAFA
+391 SAFA

-411 ILSLPRAAMAFRTLQ
+411 VLSLPRAALAMRTLQ
-426 RVGLLAALSPEWASM
+426 RAGLLAALFPEWDRM
-441 VDRVDTE
+441 VDLVDTE

-457 HTLITLERATEL
+457 HTLTTVERAIEL
-469 ASNTDPTLQRFAQ
+469 GYNTDPTRQRFAQ
-482 LRSEIENPAVLA
+482 LFSEIEDPAVLVF
-494 LALLFHSAGKGA
+494 ALLFHGA
-506 GGGDPV
+506 GQGAPGVDPIR
-512 QLSAELAGQ
+512 LSITLACQ
-521 AMERIRVPIEEQR
+521 AMERIRVPGEEQG
-534 EVAFL
+534 EVNFL
-539 IVHQMDLA
+539 IEHQLDLA

-553 DVDDPATARQLAERV
+553 DVDDPVTARHLAERV

-604 YDVTRQELTRELETE
+604 YEVTQHELTRELETD
-619 RIQEVPDS
+619 RIQDVPDS
-627 LPGRPAFLKGFPV
+627 VPGRPAFLKGFPV

-648 AEIEAHM
+648 TEIEEHM

-663 TGVAVQLDRVE
+663 TGVAVQLDRIE
-674 GAYLLTV
+674 GAYRLSV

-714 GTILDT
+714 GAVLDT
-720 FVFTDP
+720 FVFSDP
-726 QRTLELNP
+726 QRTLDLNA

-761 AQPDPKKRSAPPQVH
+761 APADPKKRSAPPQVH

-786 LVEII
+786 LVEIV
-791 AEDRPGLLYNLATVF
+791 AEDRPGLLYDLATVF
-806 SSTACNI
+806 SSSACNI

-832 HEGLKLSPDL
+832 HDGQKLSPEL
-842 QAALKEKL
+842 QATLKEKL